1 MNIRTTQSFNKQIVS
16 KKNSFKKTM
25 PARHQTGHGGGHSQK
40 RGHQH
45 VKLQHNNRVP
55 GGVNPTTA
63 TDALASA
70 KSIASGNRHSVMTR
84 TNTDQPVI
92 TRPTQLVK
100 TKQMTVQTKL
110 TADAQLPN
118 AWATTNS
125 QYMDFRIMPSQN
137 IHYVDDIDFIFTVK
151 NNQAVGGSNML
162 LGPWYQMFDRVE
174 LLADGTSTADQLYPI
189 QLFLI
194 DQCARRDEER
204 AMAAFNEAIN
214 RDTNR
219 DSGTD
224 SYDLTNYDAYN
235 HGTGYLLAPQE
246 QHTYRFKVGTLLDFA
261 DLFLPTL
268 ETWPCIRFYFGGKNF
283 QMSGSPTLLTDFP
296 ILANAEL
303 LLSGTYL
310 GDPSQLEAYK
320 NYYRDYMSISNG
332 IMYDRQIVTPF
343 PINNNSETADI
354 VLTGLS
360 GKVAGIFAL
369 MKNQNLTNQAQF
381 SPGGAQTYTHLDK
394 VTFKQQDG
402 TVQSFERQDVDWFR
416 SIMWAKQWPSCLA
429 LEKCILWY
437 PFCSDPMG
445 LLHFGTDSGSYE
457 MTTREIFK
465 FTPLSVANNTFT
477 DGDVKTV
484 EFFAVRYGQLI
495 YHRGKLSAFKMTE
508 PRMQN

>member
-1 MNIRTTQSFNKQIVS
+1 
-16 KKNSFKKTM
+16 M
-25 PARHQTGHGGGHSQK
+25 PARHHGHGSSMGHK
-40 RGHQH
+40 RSHKN
-45 VKLQHNNRVP
+45 VKLTHNNRTP

-70 KSIASGNRHSVMTR
+70 KAVSSGNRHSVMTK

-110 TADAQLPN
+110 TADALVGN
-118 AWATTNS
+118 AWAPTNS
-125 QYMDFRIMPSQN
+125 QYMDFRLMPSQN
-137 IHYVDDIDFIFTVK
+137 IHYVDDMDFVFTVK
-151 NNQAVGGSNML
+151 NNQPSPAGLDML
-162 LGPWYQMFDRVE
+162 LGPWYQMFDRIE
-174 LLADGTSTADQLYPI
+174 LLADGTSTADQLYPL

-194 DQCARRDEER
+194 DQCTRKDEER
-204 AMAAFNEAIN
+204 AMAAENEGIN
-214 RDTNR
+214 RDTRR
-219 DSGTD
+219 DSNTN
-224 SYDLTNYDAYN
+224 SYLLTNYDAYN
-235 HGTGYLLAPQE
+235 HGTGILLHPQE
-246 QHTYRFKVGTLLDFA
+246 QHTYRFRVGSLLDYA
-261 DLFLPTL
+261 DLFLPCL
-268 ETWPCIRFYFGGKNF
+268 ETWPCIRFYFGGNNF
-283 QMSGSPTLLTDFP
+283 QMALSATLTHDYPVLV
-296 ILANAEL
+296 NAEL

-310 GDPSQLEAYK
+310 GDANQLAAYK
-320 NYYRDYMSISNG
+320 DYYSNYMSISNG
-332 IMYDRQIVTPF
+332 VMYDRQIVTPF
-343 PINNNSETADI
+343 PINSGAETADI

-369 MKNQNLTNQAQF
+369 MKNPTLSNQAQF
-381 SPGGAQTYTHLDK
+381 SPGGAQTFTHLDK

-416 SIMWAKQWPSCLA
+416 SIMWAKQWPSCIA

-445 LLHFGTDSGSYE
+445 LLHYGTDSGSYE

-465 FTPLSVANNTFT
+465 FTPLAVTDNTFAN
-477 DGDVKTV
+477 GDTKTV

-495 YHRGKLSAFKMTE
+495 YHKGKLSAFKMTE